1 MTLSGLPA
9 KKLNCIVCVRLK
21 PDTTRSVV
29 SAFRRTGG
37 SMSNSDTT
45 SATVPAVPA
54 RRWLQLVAGVICMVM
69 IANLQYGWTY
79 FVDPIDAR
87 FHWGRTSI
95 QVAFTIFVATE
106 TWLVPIEGWFVDRFG
121 PRIVVMFGGIV
132 VAIAWTMNS
141 FASSLPMLYLAEMF
155 AGIGAGA
162 VYGTCVGNALKWFA
176 DRRGLAAGLTA
187 AGFGAG
193 AAATV
198 YPIVTTIGT
207 YGYDKAFLWFGLG
220 QGIVILVLSQF
231 LAAPKPGEAPA
242 ATRKLAQTTR
252 DFKPMEM
259 LGTPIFWILYV
270 MFVLV
275 AASGLVVTAQ
285 VAPIAKDYGV
295 ATLPVNF
302 LFISSTVLVMAG
314 IVDNILNGVA
324 RPTFGWVSDHIGREN
339 TMAIVFTCGAGAYW
353 ALGTIGTSPWAFIA
367 SAGLVYFTWGE
378 IYSLFPAIC
387 TDVYGAKFAATNAGL
402 LYTAKGTA
410 SFLVPVA
417 SWLQSSTGSWHS
429 VFVVAAI
436 ANIAVGATALFLV
449 KPMRQARRGEVPA
462 MRVAPLAE

>member
-1 MTLSGLPA
+1 
-9 KKLNCIVCVRLK
+9 
-21 PDTTRSVV
+21 
-29 SAFRRTGG
+29 
-37 SMSNSDTT
+37 MSNSDGT
-45 SATVPAVPA
+45 SAAVPA
-54 RRWLQLVAGVICMVM
+54 RRWWQLLAGVICMVM

-79 FVDPIDAR
+79 FVDPINAR
-87 FHWGRTSI
+87 FHWGRTDI
-95 QVAFTIFVATE
+95 QIAFSIFVATE

-121 PRIVVMFGGIV
+121 PRIVVMFGGAV
-132 VAIAWTMNS
+132 VALAWAINS
-141 FASSLPMLYLAEMF
+141 FATSLPMLYLGMAT
-155 AGIGAGA
+155 AGVGAGA

-220 QGIVILVLSQF
+220 QGVVILILSQF

-242 ATRKLAQTTR
+242 ATRRLSQTTR

-259 LGTPIFWILYV
+259 VGTPIFWILYV

-285 VAPIAKDYGV
+285 VAPIARDYGV
-295 ATLPVNF
+295 AGLPVNF
-302 LFISSTVLVMAG
+302 LFISSTVLIMAG
-314 IVDNILNGVA
+314 IVDNVLNGLA

-339 TMAIVFTCGAGAYW
+339 TMAAVFVAGAGAYW
-353 ALGTIGTSPWAFIA
+353 ALGTIGNTPWTFIA
-367 SAGLVYFTWGE
+367 TAGLVYFTWGE
-378 IYSLFPAIC
+378 IYSLFPALC
-387 TDVYGAKFAATNAGL
+387 TDTYGTKYATTNAGL

-410 SFLVPVA
+410 SFLVPAA
-417 SWLQSSTGSWHS
+417 SWLQSATGSWHA
-429 VFVVAAI
+429 VFVVATV
-436 ANIAVGATALFLV
+436 ANLLVAATALFV
-449 KPMRQARRGEVPA
+449 IKPMRAGRQAERAAAQGVVVTA
-462 MRVAPLAE
+462 K